1 MHKRKLR
8 YLLKRLR
15 LVPPLLLLVVPL
27 FFGAVS
33 VFALRANNQRM
44 IELRAAVFA
53 ADEQG
58 GDVEDALRALREH
71 VHAHMNTSLTSGD
84 NAIRPPIQLKYTY
97 ERLVAAEQAK
107 QSGNAGLITEAQEY
121 CERTQPQSFYG
132 AGRLDCIRQYL
143 DEHGVQTAEAVD
155 IPEDLYKFDFASP
168 AWSPDL
174 AGWSLV
180 LTVVSSLAVA
190 VRLLIEYAIRYELNR

>member
-1 MHKRKLR
+1 M
-8 YLLKRLR
+8 
-15 LVPPLLLLVVPL
+15 LLLLVPL
-27 FFGAVS
+27 GFGMLS
-33 VFALRANNQRM
+33 IFALRANNQQM

-58 GDVEDALRALREH
+58 GDVEGALRELRAH
-71 VHAHMNTSLTSGD
+71 VHAHMNTNLTSGN

-97 ERLVAAEQAK
+97 ERLVAAEQA
-107 QSGNAGLITEAQEY
+107 QQAGNAGLITEAQEY
-121 CERTQPQSFYG
+121 CERTQPHSFFG

-143 DEHGVQTAEAVD
+143 DEHGVQTTEAVD

-168 AWSPDL
+168 TWSPDL

-180 LTVVSSLAVA
+180 LTVLTGLVVLI
-190 VRLLIEYAIRYELNR
+190 RLFIEYVIRYELNR